1 MSISTKSPLF
11 APITE
16 TMLPI
21 IKESFTNV
29 MPSMIDDMFK
39 IMTDR
44 LVTETLLFVTLV
56 GMVSRY
62 LAGERED
69 EADYGHFGAGT
80 KLSAV
85 KRDGSGKMQTP
96 IMDLLHDV
104 IVEMQMAGGNFR
116 RLQQYLGG
124 HQMALVSL
132 HSCYMLVINS
142 ADVDAFYAACGADQ
156 MMRTNLDWVSDTEKN
171 VPEERVIA
179 ETEYSAQEA
188 TFARQVEAVAT
199 KAIKAA

>member
-1 MSISTKSPLF
+1 
-11 APITE
+11 
-16 TMLPI
+16 
-21 IKESFTNV
+21 
-29 MPSMIDDMFK
+29 
-39 IMTDR
+39 
-44 LVTETLLFVTLV
+44 
-56 GMVSRY
+56 
-62 LAGERED
+62 
-69 EADYGHFGAGT
+69 
-80 KLSAV
+80 
-85 KRDGSGKMQTP
+85 
-96 IMDLLHDV
+96 
-104 IVEMQMAGGNFR
+104 
-116 RLQQYLGG
+116 
-124 HQMALVSL
+124 MALVSL